1 VCAGGNCV
9 VDSTPQY
16 EILSYTD
23 DGNALVAA
31 DPAFTFELP
40 PDQGIPVAMQGDQ
53 LMYLFT
59 REATGQGG
67 RFIAVD
73 IGADPNSKLKVSHL
87 LDVTPTAATLVA
99 VDPSAGNP
107 ENVQFAVGYSGGTEL
122 CSGHFVVT
130 SIGPPAVVTLSL
142 ACTKVA
148 HPGTVVGI
156 AARPP
161 FEVTGQLTVVTTNPS
176 QLLELAPSASTKILS
191 NRVLST
197 APTGVGADQDFVWV
211 TTGGALLRFAHVG
224 TAVPAQASVAST
236 TPPFVA
242 GLPMGASGPLALNV
256 VTAQPG
262 TLDDFL
268 QGGLVV
274 APQTHPLPDGTPTA
288 VNVRYFNGAPFA
300 SVALWSGASSIF
312 RTRLSP
318 APQTST
324 LPLPAGWHPTSL
336 FVAPQSADGDLSEAQ
351 DPCAPAKA
359 TSTSCPSTLG
369 GFIHVLVKKD

>member
-1 VCAGGNCV
+1 
-9 VDSTPQY
+9 
-16 EILSYTD
+16 
-23 DGNALVAA
+23 
-31 DPAFTFELP
+31 
-40 PDQGIPVAMQGDQ
+40 
-53 LMYLFT
+53 
-59 REATGQGG
+59 
-67 RFIAVD
+67 
-73 IGADPNSKLKVSHL
+73 
-87 LDVTPTAATLVA
+87 
-99 VDPSAGNP
+99 
-107 ENVQFAVGYSGGTEL
+107 
-122 CSGHFVVT
+122 
-130 SIGPPAVVTLSL
+130 
-142 ACTKVA
+142 
-148 HPGTVVGI
+148 
-156 AARPP
+156 
-161 FEVTGQLTVVTTNPS
+161 
-176 QLLELAPSASTKILS
+176 
-191 NRVLST
+191 
-197 APTGVGADQDFVWV
+197 VWV

-336 FVAPQSADGDLSEAQ
+336 FVAPQSADGGDLSEAQ